1 MTLARGLKWPDSQR
15 CWRLT
20 ARARLLEDGTASFSP
35 SLCRFGPSV
44 LCWNIRAV
52 DRMIWSAIGNT
63 TTLAARLQ
71 SLTRVLGASM
81 LIDEAT
87 WRAAGTASE
96 DFELRDGVA
105 IHGREQREDV
115 YLLPLR

>member
-1 MTLARGLKWPDSQR
+1 
-15 CWRLT
+15 
-20 ARARLLEDGTASFSP
+20 
-35 SLCRFGPSV
+35 
-44 LCWNIRAV
+44 
-52 DRMIWSAIGNT
+52 MIWSAIGNT

-81 LIDEAT
+81 SIDEAT

-105 IHGREQREDV
+105 IHGREQRQDV